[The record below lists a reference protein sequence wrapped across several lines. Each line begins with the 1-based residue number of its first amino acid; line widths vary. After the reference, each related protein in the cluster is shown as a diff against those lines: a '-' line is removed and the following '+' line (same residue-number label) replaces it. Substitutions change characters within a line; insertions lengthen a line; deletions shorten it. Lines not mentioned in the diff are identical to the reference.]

1 MIFKPRQV
9 FKRERDRHLQLTPN
23 IQKRM
28 ASQLLLI
35 ALAFL
40 LLFVRVLW
48 IITVDGESY
57 SKTVLNQNLISNK
70 EVLYKRGDILD
81 TNGTVLATS
90 IRVYN
95 VILDP
100 ASLLETESLGKYEQ
114 TIADV
119 KGILNE
125 VFDVEPSEVDRIL
138 EENPKSYYQLL
149 FKQVS
154 YDTYVKFQELIE
166 EKYNNVSIYVWF
178 QEDYIRS
185 YPYDNLASGIIG
197 YVNIEGVGTGGVEE
211 SYNTILT
218 GSNGRAYTYYSDF
231 SKDTMVKEPE
241 NGNTLITTIDQ
252 TLQSIVEEKV
262 LAFNEEYKDNFTDG
276 IGSKNTA
283 VIITNPNTGAILA
296 SVSYPNY
303 DLNNPTDI
311 SDYYTEEEMEI
322 LDADPALKSDAIVTV
337 RNNYITNERFE
348 AGSTIKPFT
357 VAAAL
362 ESGVLD
368 GSETY
373 YCKGYLD
380 VADYTIRCANRTGH
394 GMVNVEQ
401 SLAYSCNVAM
411 MHIADEMGVDIFT
424 AAQKNFG
431 FGPTTGSDL
440 PSEKST
446 MDKIY
451 TADTMG
457 ITDLATN
464 SFGQNF
470 EVTMLQMV
478 AGTAALI
485 NGGNYYKPYVVQQIQ
500 DSSGRIVSNT
510 EPTLV
515 RKIVS
520 ESTVEIIQEGMAAT
534 VEYGT
539 GKRAAVEGYA
549 IGGKTGTAEKLP
561 RGNGKY
567 LVSFIGA
574 VPIND
579 PEILIY
585 VIVDEPNT
593 RDQSGT
599 GFGAIIAG
607 QILEEALPYLG
618 VSKIEDT
625 QKMEDDA
632 ELISE

>member
-1 MIFKPRQV
+1 MNEYIKWLHNRY
-9 FKRERDRHLQLTPN
+9 KRKKAITFSKN
-23 IQKRM
+23 IKNRM
-28 ASQLLLI
+28 LSQLILI
-35 ALAFL
+35 GLAFL
-40 LLFVRVLW
+40 
-48 IITVDGESY
+48 IIFGRIVYIIAIDGEKY
-57 SKTVLNQNLISNK
+57 SKVVLDQNVVLNK

-81 TNGTVLATS
+81 INGTVLATS

-100 ASLLETESLGKYEQ
+100 KSILDIEDLEKREAALR
-114 TIADV
+114 DV
-119 KGILNE
+119 KEILYDMFE
-125 VFDVEPSEVDRIL
+125 IEASEIDKVL
-138 EENPKSYYQLL
+138 EEKAEKYYHELTT
-149 FKQVS
+149 KIS
-154 YDTYVKFQELIE
+154 YDDYLEFQELVE
-166 EKYNNVSIYVWF
+166 SKYENVSIHIWF
-178 QEDYIRS
+178 QEDYIRT
-185 YPYDNLASGIIG
+185 YPYNTLASGIIG
-197 YVNIEGVGTGGVEE
+197 YIDSEGVGAGGVEK
-211 SYNTILT
+211 SYNTALT
-218 GSNGRAYTYYSDF
+218 GSNGRGYTYYTDY
-231 SKDTMVKEPE
+231 SKDSMVKEPE

-262 LAFNEEYKDNFTDG
+262 LAFNESYTDNYSEG
-276 IGSKNTA
+276 LGSKNTA

-296 SVSYPNY
+296 SVSYPNF

-311 SDYYTEEEMEI
+311 SAYYTEEEEEE
-322 LDADPALKSDAIVTV
+322 LREANLLSDAIVTI
-337 RNNYITNERFE
+337 RNNFITNERFE

-362 ESGVLD
+362 ESGVID

-373 YCKGYLD
+373 YCGGSLR
-380 VADYTIRCANRTGH
+380 VADYTIRCANRDGH
-394 GMVNVEQ
+394 GEITLEE
-401 SLAYSCNVAM
+401 SIAHSCNVAM
-411 MHIADEMGVDIFT
+411 MLMAEKMGVDIFT

-440 PSEKST
+440 PNEKST

-457 ITDLATN
+457 VTDLATN

-470 EVTMLQMV
+470 EVTVLQMV

-485 NGGNYYKPYVVQQIQ
+485 NGGNYYKPYVVQQVQ

-520 ESTVEIIQEGMAAT
+520 ESTVDVIQNGMRAV

-539 GKRAAVEGYA
+539 AKRAAVEGYD

-567 LVSFIGA
+567 LVSFIGG
-574 VPIND
+574 VPISD

-585 VIVDEPNT
+585 VIVDEPNAP
-593 RDQSGT
+593 DQSGT
-599 GFGAIIAG
+599 GMGAIIAG

-618 VSKIEDT
+618 ISKKEEVIET
-625 QKMEDDA
+625 IE
-632 ELISE
+632 